1 MTIRGIFLLA
11 VVIGL
16 LAGLA
21 VATVRV
27 LSRDSGATSPP
38 AATTPV
44 PTPTP
49 IAGTP
54 RAVAHAWAAAWAAGD
69 TAALYDLLH
78 PDAQRLYPFDAFAA
92 VYDNLATEARLAS
105 VEPTVVTAD
114 ATGARIDVRLATA
127 YFEDIEYTIFLPFT
141 DRDGAAAVA
150 WSPAAV
156 HPDLPPGGRFVGT
169 VTWPTRGAIL
179 DRNGR
184 PLAVTESVRFV
195 GLNRSLVLNRQTV
208 TDALVAFGFGRE
220 SIDAAFDSPLAL
232 NQRVPIGVVGDD
244 RLEEVVNLVRSVPG
258 TMVWL
263 EDRRVHPLGPA
274 AAHVV
279 GYTREYTA
287 DELARLRGLGFSIGD
302 RVGAVG
308 LEAGMEAVL
317 AGQSGAALTIIDA
330 GGTTVATLY
339 EREFIQGQD
348 VVTTLDADVLQRAY
362 ELLGEQGGAAVVLDP
377 RTNELLALNSSPSYD
392 PNAFERNDAV
402 ALAAI
407 TSAEGQP
414 LTNRAAGGLYSAG
427 STFKVVTGSAGLA
440 SGLFTTSDRIY
451 CGATWS
457 GVDPP
462 RRNWEGAQGP
472 LTIAEGLKR
481 SCNPVFYEIALRL
494 YNESDGFLSEMARA
508 FGFGSSTGV
517 VGLDDADGLVPD
529 AEWKAANRGEPWYPG
544 DEVNLGIGQGDLLVT
559 PLQLANAYSTL
570 LAGELRTPV
579 IVQGEPARSRGLLP
593 LAPEHIAHLRAGLEM
608 VTAPGGTA
616 AWAYAS
622 QGYTD
627 FAGKS
632 GTAEDAEN
640 QQHVLFV
647 AYSPKADPRALAA
660 VVLDE
665 GFSGSIQVG
674 PIARDLVL
682 AALGR

>member
-1 MTIRGIFLLA
+1 MTIRGVFLLA

-21 VATVRV
+21 MATVRV
-27 LSRDSGATSPP
+27 LTSDSGASAPA
-38 AATTPV
+38 AATTPD
-44 PTPTP
+44 PTATP
-49 IAGTP
+49 VAGTP
-54 RAVAHAWAAAWAAGD
+54 RGVADAWASAWAAGD
-69 TAALYDLLH
+69 LALLYELLH
-78 PDAQRLYPFDAFAA
+78 PDAKRLYPFDAFAA
-92 VYDNLATEARLAS
+92 IYDNLSTEARVLLVSPA
-105 VEPTVVTAD
+105 VVTAD
-114 ATGARIDVRLATA
+114 ASGARIDVRLATA

-141 DRDGAAAVA
+141 RSDGAIAVD
-150 WSPAAV
+150 WTPAVV
-156 HPDLPPGGRFVGT
+156 HPELPPGGRFLGS
-169 VTWPTRGAIL
+169 VTWPKRGAIL
-179 DRNGR
+179 DRHGR
-184 PLAVTESVRFV
+184 PLAITESVRFV

-208 TDALVAFGFGRE
+208 TDALVEFGFSRE
-220 SIDAAFDSPLAL
+220 SIDAAFASPLAL
-232 NQRVPIGVVGDD
+232 NQRVPVGVVGDD
-244 RLEEVVNLVRSVPG
+244 RLEEVVDLVRAVPG

-287 DELARLRGLGFSIGD
+287 DELARLRGLGFTIGD

-308 LEAGMEAVL
+308 LELGMEPVL
-317 AGQSGAALTIIDA
+317 AGQSGATLRIVDT
-330 GGTTVATLY
+330 GGSTVATLY
-339 EREFIQGQD
+339 DREFVQGQD
-348 VVTTLDADVLQRAY
+348 ITTTLDADLLQRAH

-377 RTNELLALNSSPSYD
+377 RTNEILALNSSPSFD
-392 PNAFERNDAV
+392 PNAFEQNDAA

-414 LTNRAAGGLYSAG
+414 LANRAAAGLYSAG
-427 STFKVVTGSAGLA
+427 STFKLVTGAAGLA
-440 SGLFTTSDRIY
+440 SGQFSTSDRIF

-494 YNESDGFLSEMARA
+494 YNETDGFLSEMARA
-508 FGFGSSTGV
+508 FGFGTSTGV
-517 VGLDDADGLVPD
+517 VGIDDADGLVPD
-529 AEWKAANRGEPWYPG
+529 AEWKSANRGEPWYPG

-559 PLQLANAYSTL
+559 PLQLANAYSSL

-579 IVQGEPARSRGLLP
+579 LVQGEVATGRGALP

-608 VTAPGGTA
+608 VTAAGGTA
-616 AWAYAS
+616 SWAYAS

-632 GTAEDAEN
+632 GTAEDAED

-647 AYSPKADPRALAA
+647 AYAPKAEPRALAA

-682 AALGR
+682 AALGQ

>member
-16 LAGLA
+16 LVGLA
-21 VATVRV
+21 AATVRV
-27 LSRDSGATSPP
+27 LSSGSDASSPLDVTPGDTTPPP
-38 AATTPV
+38 A
-44 PTPTP
+44 
-49 IAGTP
+49 AGTP
-54 RAVAHAWAAAWAAGD
+54 RGVADAWARAWAAGD
-69 TAALYDLLH
+69 VAALYELLH
-78 PDAQRLYPFDAFAA
+78 PQARQLYPFDVFADA
-92 VYDNLATEARLAS
+92 YDNLATEARVLS
-105 VEPTVVTAD
+105 VTPTVVAAD
-114 ATGARIDVRLATA
+114 DDGAHIDVRLATA
-127 YFEDIEYTIFLPFT
+127 YFEDIEYTIHLPLT
-141 DRDGAAAVA
+141 PLDGTYAVD
-150 WSPAAV
+150 WTPSVV
-156 HPDLPPGGRFVGT
+156 HPDLPPGGRFLGT
-169 VTWPTRGAIL
+169 VTWPNRGAIL
-179 DRNGR
+179 DRNGQ
-184 PLAVTESVRFV
+184 PLAITESVRFV

-208 TDALVAFGFGRE
+208 TDALVAFGFDRA
-220 SIDAAFDSPLAL
+220 SVDAAFDSPLAL
-232 NQRVPIGVVGDD
+232 NQRVPVGVVGDD
-244 RLEEVVNLVRSVPG
+244 RLEEVVALVQAVPG

-287 DELARLRGLGFSIGD
+287 DELARLRGLGYTIGD

-308 LEAGMEAVL
+308 LERGLEPVL
-317 AGQSGAALTIIDA
+317 AGQSGATLRIVDA
-330 GGTTVATLY
+330 GGSTVTTLY
-339 EREFIQGQD
+339 DRPFVQGQD
-348 VVTTLDADVLQRAY
+348 VVTTLDAHVLRRAY
-362 ELLGEQGGAAVVLDP
+362 ELLGDQPGAAVVLDP
-377 RTNELLALNSSPSYD
+377 RTNEILALNSAPAFD
-392 PNAFERNDAV
+392 PDAFERNDAV

-407 TSAEGQP
+407 TADGDQP
-414 LTNRAAGGLYSAG
+414 LANRAAAGLYSAG
-427 STFKVVTGSAGLA
+427 STFKLVTGAAGLA
-440 SGLFTTSDRIY
+440 SGLFSPTDRIY
-451 CGATWS
+451 CGAIWD

-494 YNESDGFLSEMARA
+494 YNEADGFLSQMART
-508 FGFGSSTGV
+508 FGFGASTGV
-517 VGLDDADGLVPD
+517 AGLDDADGLVPD
-529 AEWKAANRGEPWYPG
+529 AEWKAAVRGEPWYPG

-559 PLQLANAYSTL
+559 PLQLANAYSAL

-579 IVQGEPARSRGLLP
+579 LVQGETAVSRGALP
-593 LAPEHIAHLRAGLEM
+593 LAPEHIAHLRSGLEM
-608 VTAPGGTA
+608 VTGPGGTA
-616 AWAYAS
+616 AWAYAN

-647 AYSPKADPRALAA
+647 AYAPKAEPRALAA
-660 VVLDE
+660 VILDE

-682 AALGR
+682 AALGQ